1 MKLLATI
8 LNMLAFLLGSPLYAP
23 LPEDAPT
30 QVRPNSPQNDPP
42 RGESKAHSS
51 PVVSQACGTEEDLH
65 KLASRG
71 SNARPGT

>member
-23 LPEDAPT
+23 LPEEAPPQT
-30 QVRPNSPQNDPP
+30 HPNSPQDNAP
-42 RGESKAHSS
+42 RGESKAHSG
-51 PVVSQACGTEEDLH
+51 PAVSQACGTEEDLH